1 MKRKKTMPS
10 SREIKPPSDETR
22 SNNGDK
28 RTDIRVLG
36 VIPIIFPF
44 YNETKILPQTPQV
57 PGTLAQFPQVL
68 EKTRGNAS

>member
-1 MKRKKTMPS
+1 MPS
-10 SREIKPPSDETR
+10 FRETEPPSDEIR

-28 RTDIRVLG
+28 RTDIRALG
-36 VIPIIFPF
+36 VIPVIFPF
-44 YNETKILPQTPQV
+44 YNEAKILPQTPQV